1 MAEKKKF
8 SVLSSDGIHTL
19 SGYVYLPKGEAK
31 GLFHVV
37 HGMTE
42 HISRYDKLFTAM
54 AEDGWISFGYDHLGH
69 GETVNDDSELG
80 YIAKKNGWDYLAKD
94 VYVFS
99 QAVREEFGTQD
110 MKYCLLGHSM
120 GSFIVRIS
128 AERYVKPSSLI
139 IMGTAGKNSAAD
151 MAIMLINMI
160 KLFKGERHISKLM
173 NNIAFGSYNKRF
185 GKDTEEDPKLWLST
199 LKESRD
205 LYYNDK
211 YCMFDFTLSAMKD
224 LMKLIKYSNSSA
236 WYKNLPNDFPV
247 LLLSGKDDPVG
258 SFGKGVLEVEAKLKK
273 QGKNATCKLYEG
285 ARHEILNDFCYDEV
299 LADIKEFCSK

>member
-1 MAEKKKF
+1 MVEKKKF

-173 NNIAFGSYNKRF
+173 NNLAFGSYNKRF

-205 LYYNDK
+205 LYYKDK

-247 LLLSGKDDPVG
+247 LLLSGKEDPVG
-258 SFGKGVLEVEAKLKK
+258 SFGKGVSEVETKLKK

-299 LADIKEFCSK
+299 LDDIKEFCSE